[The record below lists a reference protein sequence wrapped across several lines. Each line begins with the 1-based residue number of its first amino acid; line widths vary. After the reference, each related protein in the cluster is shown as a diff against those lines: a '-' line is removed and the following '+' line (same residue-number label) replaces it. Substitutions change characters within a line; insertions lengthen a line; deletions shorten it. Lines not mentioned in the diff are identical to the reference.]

1 MDSTALSGRKQI
13 QAYMGRSWETLLKWR
28 QDLAF
33 PMAMIGDRW
42 ESDTRLIEL
51 WRRGQ
56 IKKAVEE

>member
-51 WRRGQ
+51 WRRG
-56 IKKAVEE
+56 